1 MTVHMSL
8 RVTGEKFIH
17 LHQLARW
24 PLEWRQ
30 VRKTGWH
37 NSPGYG
43 VWIYNS
49 SFLFV
54 VYNDFF
60 LWIPRPC
67 FDCFGR
73 ERPMLAFIADL
84 CCQTAS
90 VFYPWFVSL
99 FPRKSKW
106 TRRTL
111 SPRTAFVVVFYKC
124 HRPARMRC
132 DAVESKLWIVCAWRS
147 VSSNILC
154 RDISDIMLI
163 MKSVDARVMNGES
176 SIGFGYSC

>member
-60 LWIPRPC
+60 CESR
-67 FDCFGR
+67 GR
-73 ERPMLAFIADL
+73 VLIASAGNAQCSHSLLIYAVKLLLSSTLDSSLSSREKANERGAHFLLAQLSWWFFISVIALPACDVTPSNRSCEL
-84 CCQTAS
+84 CVPGGQSQAT
-90 VFYPWFVSL
+90 Y
-99 FPRKSKW
+99 
-106 TRRTL
+106 
-111 SPRTAFVVVFYKC
+111 
-124 HRPARMRC
+124 
-132 DAVESKLWIVCAWRS
+132 CAAIYR
-147 VSSNILC
+147 I
-154 RDISDIMLI
+154 
-163 MKSVDARVMNGES
+163 
-176 SIGFGYSC
+176 